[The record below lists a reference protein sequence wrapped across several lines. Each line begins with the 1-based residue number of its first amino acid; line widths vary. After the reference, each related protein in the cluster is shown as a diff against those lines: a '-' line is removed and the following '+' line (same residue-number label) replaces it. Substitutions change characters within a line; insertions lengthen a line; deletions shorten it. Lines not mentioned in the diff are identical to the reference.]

1 MQPMDTWLHLDLAI
15 RVEIGQDEGGAFVVA
30 VPCLP
35 GVVARGETIA
45 AALENA
51 REAIQCHVAG
61 SR

>member
-1 MQPMDTWLHLDLAI
+1 MDTWLRLDLAI
-15 RVEIGQDEGGAFVVA
+15 LVRIDEDEDGAFVVA